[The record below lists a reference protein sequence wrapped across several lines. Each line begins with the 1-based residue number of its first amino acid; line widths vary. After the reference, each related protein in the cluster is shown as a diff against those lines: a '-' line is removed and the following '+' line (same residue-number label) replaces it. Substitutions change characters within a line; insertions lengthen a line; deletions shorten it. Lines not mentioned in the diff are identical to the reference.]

1 MTSTDAAITT
11 LDGLIEREE
20 AAFLARTTRSAEL
33 WQRASDVM
41 PGGVASSWASSRPV
55 PVWVDRGLGGHV
67 WDADGTEYV

>member
-1 MTSTDAAITT
+1 MTSTETPITT

-20 AAFLARTTRSAEL
+20 AAFVARTTQSAEL
-33 WQRASDVM
+33 WHRASQVM

-67 WDADGTEYV
+67 